1 MCMDGYANV
10 AHPSMTSVQT
20 YRYEM
25 GRRAIGMAID
35 AASGNRPAEPA
46 LDVGFEPSIRERT
59 NRRLDQVAGSADA
72 AGRA

>member
-1 MCMDGYANV
+1 
-10 AHPSMTSVQT
+10 
-20 YRYEM
+20 
-25 GRRAIGMAID
+25 MAID